1 MSPSANNLAKRIN
14 RDLTQGDVLLRTYT
28 DSGITM
34 MTEAYEVV
42 SPHVTGKR
50 KKPLGLLLGLL
61 GMKVEADCVEV
72 RKLTQHGPVEQT
84 HLHSRDDNR
93 WTDVIRT
100 ENRTDRPS
108 LRER

>member
-1 MSPSANNLAKRIN
+1 MSPSANNLAKTIN
-14 RDLTQGDVLLRTYT
+14 RDLTRGDVLLREYT

-34 MTEAYEVV
+34 LTEAYEVV
-42 SPHVTGKR
+42 SPHFVGKR
-50 KKPLGLLLGLL
+50 RKILGLL
-61 GMKVEADCVEV
+61 GMKLEADCVEV

-84 HLHSRDDNR
+84 NLYSRDDNR
-93 WTDVIRT
+93 WTGVIRT

>member
-1 MSPSANNLAKRIN
+1 MSPSADNLVKRIN
-14 RDLTQGDVLLRTYT
+14 RDLTQGDVLLRAYT

-34 MTEAYEVV
+34 MTEAHEVV
-42 SPHVTGKR
+42 NPHVVGKR
-50 KKPLGLLLGLL
+50 RKFLGLL

-72 RKLTQHGPVEQT
+72 RELTQHGPVEQT
-84 HLHSRDDNR
+84 RLHSRDDNR
-93 WTDVIRT
+93 WTDIIRT